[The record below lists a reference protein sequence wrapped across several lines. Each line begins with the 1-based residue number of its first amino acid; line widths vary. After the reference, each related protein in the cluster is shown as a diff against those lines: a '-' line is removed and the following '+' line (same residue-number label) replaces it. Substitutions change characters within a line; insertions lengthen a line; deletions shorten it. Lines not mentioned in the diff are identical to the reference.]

1 MSGFR
6 ASPPHHHG
14 TPAKTGVLLVNL
26 GTPEAPTAQA
36 VKPYLREFLSDPAV
50 VELPHIIWQ
59 PLLHLFVL
67 TTRPRRTAEK
77 YAEIWMAEGSPLKI
91 HTERQTKLLRGYLGE
106 RIRAPLAV
114 EYAMRYGRPTIGEK
128 LDALIA
134 QGCDRILIVPLY
146 PQYAASTV
154 GSTCTAV
161 FRHVATLRRM
171 PALRTVTHFHDH
183 PGYITALAQS
193 VREHWSRNGRPDL
206 LLMSFHGVPRYTLTK
221 GDPYQ
226 CECQKTARL
235 LARALDLAE
244 NAYRVCFQSRFGRTE
259 WLKPYTS
266 ATLAQLGREQTG
278 RVDVICPG
286 FVSDCLETL
295 EEIAITN
302 KAAFLNAG
310 GGEFHFIPCLNQRDD
325 WMRALSDIVFDNL
338 LGWPAGTPDAAE
350 METARR
356 RALAMGT
363 KD

>member
-1 MSGFR
+1 MSVFR
-6 ASPPHHHG
+6 ASPPYHHG

-26 GTPEAPTAQA
+26 GTPEAPTAEA

-50 VELPHIIWQ
+50 VELPRVIWQ

-77 YAEIWMAEGSPLKI
+77 YAEIWMADGSPLKV

-106 RIRAPLAV
+106 RIKTPLAV
-114 EYAMRYGRPTIGEK
+114 EYAMRYGMPAIGEK
-128 LDALIA
+128 FDALIA
-134 QGCDRILIVPLY
+134 HGCDRILIVPLY

-161 FRHVATLRRM
+161 FRHAAALRRM

-183 PGYITALAQS
+183 PGYIAALAQS

-221 GDPYQ
+221 GDPYH

-235 LARALDLAE
+235 LARELNLAE

-266 ATLAQLGREQTG
+266 ATLVQLGREQTG

-338 LGWPAGTPDAAE
+338 LGWPAGTPDATAAE
-350 METARR
+350 AARR
-356 RALAMGT
+356 RALEMGA

>member
-1 MSGFR
+1 MSVFR
-6 ASPPHHHG
+6 ASPPYHHG

-50 VELPHIIWQ
+50 VELPRLIWQ

-77 YAEIWMAEGSPLKI
+77 YAEIWMADGSPLKV

-106 RIRAPLAV
+106 RIRTPLAV
-114 EYAMRYGRPTIGEK
+114 EYAMRYGMPAIGEK

-134 QGCDRILIVPLY
+134 HGCDRILIVPLY

-161 FRHVATLRRM
+161 FRHAATLRRM
-171 PALRTVTHFHDH
+171 PALRTITHFHDH
-183 PGYITALAQS
+183 PGYIAALAQS

-221 GDPYQ
+221 GDPYH

-235 LARALDLAE
+235 LARELNLPE
-244 NAYRVCFQSRFGRTE
+244 HAYRVCFQSRFGRTE

-266 ATLAQLGREQTG
+266 ATLVQLGREQTG

-338 LGWPAGTPDAAE
+338 LGWPAGTPDATEA
-350 METARR
+350 ETARR
-356 RALAMGT
+356 RALEMGAQ
-363 KD
+363 D